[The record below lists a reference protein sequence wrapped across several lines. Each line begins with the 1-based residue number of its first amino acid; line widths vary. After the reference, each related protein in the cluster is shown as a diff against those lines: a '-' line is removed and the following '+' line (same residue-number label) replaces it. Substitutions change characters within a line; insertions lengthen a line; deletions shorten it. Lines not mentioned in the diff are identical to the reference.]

1 MATQVYPFLLENELT
16 AIFIDTLDA
25 PYFDYLISNLS
36 TYFMDMVTATERWSN
51 NWNREG
57 LGVWKKGLMLYQL
70 TGWKIALARKV
81 WIKIILSLGVPSS
94 FLKPLIKLELVNSYM
109 KTHNR
114 TRKPYHPFLFT
125 LEGDLQKV
133 DKY

>member
-1 MATQVYPFLLENELT
+1 MRLREMATQVYPFLLENEFS

-57 LGVWKKGLMLYQL
+57 LGV
-70 TGWKIALARKV
+70 
-81 WIKIILSLGVPSS
+81 
-94 FLKPLIKLELVNSYM
+94 
-109 KTHNR
+109 
-114 TRKPYHPFLFT
+114 
-125 LEGDLQKV
+125 
-133 DKY
+133 